1 MREKIPYAQR
11 LTQHRNSNSR
21 STRLQKISG
30 KKHWKALNR
39 PRNAIWT
46 KVELLQNVVSRDVQ
60 NPRLTFCEEKLRLTA
75 KLDNRSYVKN
85 NRNRKV
91 SSK

>member
-1 MREKIPYAQR
+1 MRAKAESASKRQ
-11 LTQHRNSNSR
+11 LKKNE
-21 STRLQKISG
+21 TRLQKISG

-39 PRNAIWT
+39 PRNAIQT
-46 KVELLQNVVSRDVQ
+46 KVDLLQNVVSRDVQ
-60 NPRLTFCEEKLRLTA
+60 NPRLSFCEEKLPLTA

-91 SSK
+91 SSKLCKL